1 MRWARGFFGAFDAT
15 FLFGCWMWEAETGKG
30 ACCMLMNLGV
40 LWILVA
46 DASLRK
52 HRREYSEHWERLDAR
67 IEHVIRCVES
77 EMHDRDAVLL
87 VRCAAVRKGDV
98 LECDIVTL

>member
-1 MRWARGFFGAFDAT
+1 
-15 FLFGCWMWEAETGKG
+15 
-30 ACCMLMNLGV
+30 MLMNLGV

-46 DASLRK
+46 GASLRK
-52 HRREYSEHWERLDAR
+52 HRREYLEHWERLDAR

-87 VRCAAVRKGDV
+87 VRCVTVRKQV
-98 LECDIVTL
+98 TCSSVTL

>member
-1 MRWARGFFGAFDAT
+1 MRWAGDYLGLQTPLCFEVG
-15 FLFGCWMWEAETGKG
+15 GETGR

-46 DASLRK
+46 GASLRK
-52 HRREYSEHWERLDAR
+52 HRREYLEHWERLDAR

-87 VRCAAVRKGDV
+87 VRCVTVRKQV
-98 LECDIVTL
+98 TCSSVTL